1 MPAMKKMPV
10 GGSGGVKATGVRR
23 DTSSSQRLIVGSLCL
38 LAGALVLAIIAALA
52 RVGALEEELRRVS
65 SHKEHHRMA
74 VERCLASLEQH
85 RCADSLLS
93 WRDNELTQCAGAGA
107 TPRQPRRRSRPCN
120 RRLPSRRHHRR
131 LLCPRLRLLCRR
143 RRRRH
148 RPRLR

>member
-1 MPAMKKMPV
+1 MKKMPV

-23 DTSSSQRLIVGSLCL
+23 GTSSSQRLIVGSLCL

-85 RCADSLLS
+85 RCALPPFS
-93 WRDNELTQCAGAGA
+93 AGAIM
-107 TPRQPRRRSRPCN
+107 S
-120 RRLPSRRHHRR
+120 
-131 LLCPRLRLLCRR
+131 
-143 RRRRH
+143 
-148 RPRLR
+148 